1 MHEYSVASELVSV
14 LLEKLA
20 EHPGRITKVFVQKG
34 ELRILSDPALRNAFE
49 VLAQGT
55 RLEGA
60 ELVIELVPA
69 RISCSACG
77 YEGVAEY
84 AENEAFHFA
93 VPILSCPTCEAAIT
107 VLSGRELS
115 VYRVTL
121 ETPDDD
127 G

>member
-1 MHEYSVASELVSV
+1 MHEYSVASELVSA

-20 EHPGRITKVFVQKG
+20 EHPGRISKVFVQKG
-34 ELRILSDPALRNAFE
+34 ELRILSDPALCTAFE
-49 VLAQGT
+49 MLAQGT

-60 ELVIELVPA
+60 ELVIEIVPA
-69 RISCSACG
+69 HISCSACG

-93 VPILSCPTCEAAIT
+93 VPILSCPTCGAAVS

-115 VYRVTL
+115 VDRVTL
-121 ETPDDD
+121 ETEDDA

>member
-1 MHEYSVASELVSV
+1 MHEYSIASELVSA

-20 EHPGRITKVFVQKG
+20 EHSGRVSKVFVQKG
-34 ELRILSDPALRNAFE
+34 ELRILSDPALGTAFE
-49 VLAQGT
+49 MLAQGT

-60 ELVIELVPA
+60 ELVIEVVPA

-84 AENEAFHFA
+84 AENETFHYA
-93 VPILSCPTCEAAIT
+93 IPILSCPKCEAAIT

-115 VYRVTL
+115 VDRVTL
-121 ETPDDD
+121 ETEDDD
-127 G
+127 D